1 MFERSVLVNLLAN
14 FLEEAKSSTHVDSK
28 WWRTP
33 ELDGCVGHDAETAR
47 KAKVG
52 DGADQAKLPGF
63 SRLANVFFVF
73 MPETNHARDPNKG
86 PICSVWYTLGWV
98 GCPPKVDSMTIAA
111 KDILVG
117 DGQAYLVEC
126 VARSAGQYFVLVEV
140 LNLLT
145 HEFAC
150 TSTWTRSGSFAM
162 LAQDSVPPLQAAY
175 LGVLKHA
182 HAIEHSSLGES
193 WR

>member
-1 MFERSVLVNLLAN
+1 M
-14 FLEEAKSSTHVDSK
+14 
-28 WWRTP
+28 
-33 ELDGCVGHDAETAR
+33 
-47 KAKVG
+47 
-52 DGADQAKLPGF
+52 
-63 SRLANVFFVF
+63 
-73 MPETNHARDPNKG
+73 
-86 PICSVWYTLGWV
+86 
-98 GCPPKVDSMTIAA
+98 MTIAA

-126 VARSAGQYFVLVEV
+126 MARSAGQYFVLVEV

-145 HEFAC
+145 HEFAG

-162 LAQDSVPPLQAAY
+162 LAQDSVPTLQAAY